1 MFSRPQGS
9 QLPPSSSDLMY
20 QRSVGIQLAQPLVDH
35 YLSRSME
42 PNMPVIVNT
51 RSLKPEEGDG
61 TEDSH
66 SVPDGEMYHYS
77 EDEES
82 EGEDKSDSELVVLTD

>member
-1 MFSRPQGS
+1 MT
-9 QLPPSSSDLMY
+9 PSSSDLMY
-20 QRSVGIQLAQPLVDH
+20 QHSVGMQLASPLMDH
-35 YLSRSME
+35 YLSRGME

-61 TEDSH
+61 AEDSH

-82 EGEDKSDSELVVLTD
+82 EGEDKSDGELVVLTD